1 MDTVIGNSTLTF
13 KSRLIE
19 TFKSF
24 TKLCEIHN
32 LTYYAAYGTALGAV
46 RHHSIIPWDDDI
58 DVYMPRSSFDKFL
71 SLKGK
76 IPGHYEIVFLEDKGY
91 YAYFPKFIDT
101 NTTVW
106 ENEELIFSGGVW
118 IDIFALDDF
127 DEERTDE
134 IQKMNLIFYSVY
146 KKYFKSV
153 RNSSFSFLF
162 KNIKKG
168 NFKISLKILSNI
180 VYYKPNSNK
189 LKKQLLAVL
198 DFFASIQ
205 GQYYCCYLPE
215 KGISK
220 YYSKHWFGEGL
231 EVPFEDTTIII
242 PSDFDSYLT
251 MEYGNYM
258 TPPPVDQ
265 RVSNHGHYFLD
276 FDKHYTLEEVK
287 KILAE
292 KE

>member
-1 MDTVIGNSTLTF
+1 MDTVIRNSTLTF

-58 DVYMPRSSFDKFL
+58 DVYMPRSSYDKLL
-71 SLKGK
+71 SLKGQ
-76 IPGHYEIVFLEDKGY
+76 IPGHYEIVFLDDKGY

-118 IDIFALDDF
+118 IDIFALDEF
-127 DEERTDE
+127 DEERKDE

-146 KKYFKSV
+146 KKFFKSV

-162 KNIKKG
+162 KNLVKHC
-168 NFKISLKILSNI
+168 IL
-180 VYYKPNSNK
+180 
-189 LKKQLLAVL
+189 
-198 DFFASIQ
+198 
-205 GQYYCCYLPE
+205 
-215 KGISK
+215 
-220 YYSKHWFGEGL
+220 
-231 EVPFEDTTIII
+231 
-242 PSDFDSYLT
+242 
-251 MEYGNYM
+251 
-258 TPPPVDQ
+258 
-265 RVSNHGHYFLD
+265 
-276 FDKHYTLEEVK
+276 
-287 KILAE
+287 
-292 KE
+292 